1 MQGNCNVIKRE
12 EVRTDEAFEILER
25 ALAQP
30 GVREMM
36 SVYRQWESLREATQ
50 PYRQAASRKTAVALA
65 DTSTPSGLRTA

>member
-1 MQGNCNVIKRE
+1 MQDSHKLIKRE
-12 EVRTDEAFEILER
+12 EVGTDEAFAILER

-50 PYRQAASRKTAVALA
+50 PYRQAASQKTVVALA
-65 DTSTPSGLRTA
+65 DTSGPSALRTS